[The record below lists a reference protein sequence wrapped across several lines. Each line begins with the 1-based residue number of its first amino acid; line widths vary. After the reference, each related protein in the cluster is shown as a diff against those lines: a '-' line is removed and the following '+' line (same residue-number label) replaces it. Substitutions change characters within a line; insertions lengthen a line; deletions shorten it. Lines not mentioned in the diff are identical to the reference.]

1 MTQKKR
7 MTPHEQIIIFDEA
20 QRAWDAR
27 KVDQS
32 LRRKNRPAQNLS
44 EPDIIMQIAT
54 SNKPWSVTIGLIG
67 EGQEIYSGEEGG
79 LKLWNTAIAGK
90 NIIVHSKHQSS
101 LFTNASNYEMHT
113 HLHLDCSLRA
123 HAALDYYE
131 IVNSLLDEKFDLTKE
146 FVQSLS
152 KDRYSLFV
160 TRDLERAK
168 SVARGLY
175 TDDIKTA
182 GLIFASGA
190 DNQEVPVLPRDGRY
204 GRNHQK

>member
-1 MTQKKR
+1 
-7 MTPHEQIIIFDEA
+7 
-20 QRAWDAR
+20 
-27 KVDQS
+27 
-32 LRRKNRPAQNLS
+32 
-44 EPDIIMQIAT
+44 
-54 SNKPWSVTIGLIG
+54 
-67 EGQEIYSGEEGG
+67 
-79 LKLWNTAIAGK
+79 
-90 NIIVHSKHQSS
+90 
-101 LFTNASNYEMHT
+101 MHT

-146 FVQSLS
+146 FVQSLA

-190 DNQEVPVLPRDGRY
+190 DNQKEVPVLPRDERY
-204 GRNHQK
+204 EKPSKLTQYFNHPSQHIL